1 MSPEGDGTY
10 EQGRRSS
17 SESTVGV
24 RFLPGI
30 ARPSPGVGV
39 SIVNPRVWPALLA
52 VSLLVACGAAQ
63 TAETPAFLP
72 REPASVGAPYR
83 GVTPAAPKDAAEG
96 AAAEHFALHG
106 GSYAPATLLGPGY
119 VRFADGEEEA
129 VPEVLREAQGGD
141 MYVEWNA
148 TYWRAEVAGSSSDQ
162 GVPIHY
168 VGWGPEYDET
178 VAWSRVKYLAVEPR
192 R

>member
-10 EQGRRSS
+10 EQGCGSS

-30 ARPSPGVGV
+30 ARTSPGVVV
-39 SIVNPRVWPALLA
+39 SIVNLRAWPALLA
-52 VSLLVACGAAQ
+52 VSLQFACGAAQ
-63 TAETPAFLP
+63 TGETPAFLP
-72 REPASVGAPYR
+72 REAASVSGPFY
-83 GVTPAAPKDAAEG
+83 GVTPAAPKDGQEG
-96 AAAEHFALHG
+96 APLEHFALRG
-106 GSYAPATLLGPGY
+106 SSYAPATLIRPGY

-148 TYWRAEVAGSSSDQ
+148 TYWRAEVSGSSSDQ

-178 VAWSRVKYLAVEPR
+178 VAWSRVKYLAIEPR

>member
-10 EQGRRSS
+10 EQGRGSS

-30 ARPSPGVGV
+30 AQTSPGVVV
-39 SIVNPRVWPALLA
+39 SIVNLRAWPALLA
-52 VSLLVACGAAQ
+52 VSLQFACGAAQ
-63 TAETPAFLP
+63 TAETPSFLP
-72 REPASVGAPYR
+72 REPAAVSGPFY
-83 GVTPAAPKDAAEG
+83 GVAPAAPKEAQESRAL
-96 AAAEHFALHG
+96 EHFAPRG
-106 GSYAPATLLGPGY
+106 GSYVPATMLRPGF

-129 VPEVLREAQGGD
+129 VAEVLREAQGGD

-148 TYWRAEVAGSSSDQ
+148 TYWRAEVSGSSSDQ
-162 GVPIHY
+162 GIPIHY

-178 VAWSRVKYLAVEPR
+178 VAWSRVKYLAPEPR
-192 R
+192 